1 MKRILASILSVTI
14 LAAALPVSLA
24 GCQESETEP
33 AAVSEQK
40 AYPTK
45 HTLYYKDSAKSS
57 KAVATFFNSNTKQS
71 EEVEMKKVSSDSD
84 SVTFSCEGD
93 CTAYNMVYV
102 TCDNRKPTDL
112 TFQRVAFDPC
122 VSGWY
127 KTDDDLLPYAVG
139 AAIDYQPTLKDVTLK
154 ADGQEKLIH
163 IWTPEDYDANADEK
177 YATVYVLDGQAM
189 VFTGKNGQEIKGC
202 PVVPNQVQAMTEATG
217 QKAIV
222 VAIESSGERDFEMV
236 PEIGE
241 SWDEKNYGE
250 GYSENFE
257 GMDGTE
263 FASFIAKTI
272 VPYVQENYN
281 VYSDALH
288 TSIAGYSLGG
298 LEAFYIALEYPD
310 LFGTTGA
317 LSPSF
322 WEYEDDTWREYLGKK
337 DFTADV
343 PFLYIYHEPEPK
355 EGEVPG
361 PGVADMVKR
370 LKELGY
376 PEQMLAVHSDEN
388 GLHDSTIW
396 RNIFSEFLTAMVY
409 REVKPLQQTK
419 Q

>member
-1 MKRILASILSVTI
+1 M
-14 LAAALPVSLA
+14 
-24 GCQESETEP
+24 
-33 AAVSEQK
+33 
-40 AYPTK
+40 
-45 HTLYYKDSAKSS
+45 
-57 KAVATFFNSNTKQS
+57 
-71 EEVEMKKVSSDSD
+71 
-84 SVTFSCEGD
+84 
-93 CTAYNMVYV
+93 
-102 TCDNRKPTDL
+102 
-112 TFQRVAFDPC
+112 TFQRVAFNPC

-139 AAIDYQPTLKDVTLK
+139 EAIDYKPPLKDVTLK

-163 IWTPEDYDANADEK
+163 IWIPEDYDAKADEK

-322 WEYEDDTWREYLGKK
+322 REYE
-337 DFTADV
+337 
-343 PFLYIYHEPEPK
+343 
-355 EGEVPG
+355 EGV
-361 PGVADMVKR
+361 
-370 LKELGY
+370 
-376 PEQMLAVHSDEN
+376 
-388 GLHDSTIW
+388 
-396 RNIFSEFLTAMVY
+396 
-409 REVKPLQQTK
+409 
-419 Q
+419 